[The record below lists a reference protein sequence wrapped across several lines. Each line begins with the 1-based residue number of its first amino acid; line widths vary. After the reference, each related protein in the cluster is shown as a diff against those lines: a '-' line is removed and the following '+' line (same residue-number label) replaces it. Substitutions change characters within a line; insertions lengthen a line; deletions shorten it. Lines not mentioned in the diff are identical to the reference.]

1 MIQSKE
7 YEDLVQKIKN
17 VYCNELENENY
28 ANKDKLASLFEYW
41 IKLFLLKNYI
51 LDKKKL
57 FRYDN
62 RSSIKVKKPYWK
74 DIIQKNISLIP
85 IPYGILSGGFQE
97 NNIIEKFI
105 QIVTEI
111 KITLVPVKIN
121 ERFKSHFFF

>member
-74 DIIQKNISLIP
+74 DIIQKIYHLSLFHMEFCQEAFKKTISL
-85 IPYGILSGGFQE
+85 
-97 NNIIEKFI
+97 
-105 QIVTEI
+105 
-111 KITLVPVKIN
+111 
-121 ERFKSHFFF
+121 KSSFRLLLK